1 MPQETPNVNLM
12 FGFADVVNPTQ
23 IKGNAK
29 LLKMYK
35 ERLFYSCNQDFDSVK
50 YVDSGSKEKI
60 NFVAYSGNDEKSLGV
75 FNKDGL
81 ISAERKSEL
90 RASLRKTKSV
100 VWHGVISFEQEFG
113 NKYCSCFERAQTLM
127 KNALPKFLKDAN
139 LNPDNIDWYAG
150 LHENTDN
157 KHIHFSF
164 YEKTPQKT
172 RQRSK
177 KYFFSQGAVP
187 LKALN
192 NFKLSIE
199 LSLLNSKYEIYENRK
214 SLLTEF
220 KEQTANKG
228 VNMTTFIRLF
238 NEVPKSHRISYDSEN
253 MEKYRK
259 QIDLVTQSII
269 NSNKSLNAKFKFFI
283 ETLMKRDEDIRLAYE
298 KLKIDYSN
306 KLLCEKYLNDI
317 YRRLGN
323 IVLQTIKDIRIKQAK
338 LEIATNKRLVQKRI
352 EKNKR
357 KILIKKCLQLNEI
370 VNNEIINSFKEY
382 INKLEEANYKRLKEE
397 GYLD

>member
-1 MPQETPNVNLM
+1 MSEKAPNVNLI
-12 FGFADVVNPTQ
+12 FGFADEVNPTQ
-23 IKGNAK
+23 INGNAK

-50 YVDSGSKEKI
+50 YVDTGSKEKI
-60 NFVAYSGNDEKSLGV
+60 DFVEYSGNDEKSLGV
-75 FNKDGL
+75 FDKDGL
-81 ISAERKSEL
+81 IDAKRKSEL
-90 RASLRKTKSV
+90 RASLRQTKSV
-100 VWHGVISFEQEFG
+100 IWHGIISFEQEFG
-113 NKYCSCFERAQTLM
+113 NKYCSNFERAHTLI

-172 RQRSK
+172 KRNSNRV
-177 KYFFSQGAVP
+177 YFARGTLP

-220 KEQTANKG
+220 KEQMPKG

-253 MEKYRK
+253 MEMYRK

-269 NSNKSLNAKFKFFI
+269 NSNKTLKAKFKFFI

-357 KILIKKCLQLNEI
+357 KILIKKCLQLNEL